1 MIDAI
6 AQRLGF
12 IRVAVVRDQLQF
24 ARNISKRLDEHREVV
39 EQIQSQTNLFT
50 ECPWHVSHMA
60 TQDDYLMRIYRMVH
74 GAWPDHS
81 DEVHRQH
88 WYGEFIRQR
97 PQLLGGCGLRAIDV
111 QSTTAVADG
120 LGSSIPGERVGTGA

>member
-1 MIDAI
+1 MMIDAI

-12 IRVAVVRDQLQF
+12 IRVAVVKDQLQF

-50 ECPWHVSHMA
+50 ECPWHISHMA

-81 DEVHRQH
+81 DEVHRQR
-88 WYGEFIRQR
+88 WYGEWIRQR
-97 PQLLGGCGLRAIDV
+97 PQLLGDCGLPEYRPQDNVSNSDAPA
-111 QSTTAVADG
+111 S
-120 LGSSIPGERVGTGA
+120 

>member
-1 MIDAI
+1 MMIDAI

-50 ECPWHVSHMA
+50 ECPWHVGHMA

-74 GAWPDHS
+74 GAWPDHP
-81 DEVHRQH
+81 DEVKRQYWH
-88 WYGEFIRQR
+88 GESIRQR
-97 PQLLGGCGLRAIDV
+97 PRLLGGCGLPEYRQQDNVSNSDAPV
-111 QSTTAVADG
+111 S
-120 LGSSIPGERVGTGA
+120 